1 MVLLS
6 SGVVFIVGIV
16 IGSFL
21 NVVIFR
27 LPQIMANNSLSLTQ
41 PARSFCPR
49 CQHTLGV
56 LELLPIV
63 SFLWQKARCKHCASP
78 ISWQYPLVELATG
91 LLSVAIFWQF
101 GLQVETLYYLLALYF
116 LISLWMIDVQLQLLP
131 DSLTLPLLWL
141 GLVFQIHLGDLYSG
155 VVGAMVGYLSLWIVY
170 WGFKLTTGREGM
182 GYGDFKLNAAI
193 GAWLGWQA
201 MPNVFL
207 LSALSGLIFFTVKRN
222 FKSHIAFGP
231 FLIIAFV
238 LLAGDVPNLLL
249 KGDFINQISAGINDI
264 VQSFTNNRNG

>member
-1 MVLLS
+1 
-6 SGVVFIVGIV
+6 
-16 IGSFL
+16 
-21 NVVIFR
+21 
-27 LPQIMANNSLSLTQ
+27 
-41 PARSFCPR
+41 
-49 CQHTLGV
+49 
-56 LELLPIV
+56 
-63 SFLWQKARCKHCASP
+63 
-78 ISWQYPLVELATG
+78 LVELTTG

-170 WGFKLTTGREGM
+170 WGFKLTTGKEGM

-222 FKSHIAFGP
+222 SKSHIAFGP